1 MDIFGGELHIL
12 TKFNTHMEE
21 ATRATLA
28 KIWCFADSD
37 IDRVNTSRRILGSK
51 VLFQE
56 APTRT

>member
-12 TKFNTHMEE
+12 TQFNTHMEE
-21 ATRATLA
+21 ATPATLA

-37 IDRVNTSRRILGSK
+37 TDRVNTSRHILGNE

-56 APTRT
+56 AATI